1 MKRLYQELVN
11 SEFWRENGVIAF
23 GEFQKEIGMPVIV
36 SAKTGLPEHY
46 YPQETLLTAAQQEW
60 KSKRPSIVKPLEQFY
75 TNVKVNGRYLSW
87 PLERYTEPTTFEER
101 NNAYIETA
109 LELGEQTI
117 CALLDYAQMNPQEI
131 DQLTTIS
138 TTGIAVPSLDARLMN
153 RIPFSRGM
161 KRLPLFGL
169 GCVGGAAGIART
181 ADYLQGHPEEAVILF
196 AVELCSLTI
205 QRDDLSMANLV
216 ASGLFGDGAAA
227 VLMVGDDH
235 PRAQCA
241 QSLPRVIDSQSQF
254 FPETEHIMGWD
265 VTNSG
270 FKVLLS
276 ADIAGLAQSEVRPSM
291 EAFLGRHDLTIAGID
306 HWLVHPGGPR
316 VIQALADGLG
326 LPDEALALSWETLA
340 EAGNISS
347 ASVLLILDKAMKRLQ
362 PKPGE
367 WGVLMAMGPAFC
379 AELVLLQW

>member
-1 MKRLYQELVN
+1 
-11 SEFWRENGVIAF
+11 
-23 GEFQKEIGMPVIV
+23 MPLIL
-36 SAKTGLPEHY
+36 STKTGFPEHY
-46 YPQETLLTAAQQEW
+46 YPQSTLLTAAQDEW
-60 KSKRPSIVKPLEQFY
+60 KLKRASIVKPLEQFY
-75 TNVKVNGRYLSW
+75 TNVKVNGRYLAW
-87 PLERYTEPTTFEER
+87 TLERYKEPNTFEER

-117 CALLDYAQMNPQEI
+117 CALLDEVHMSPQEI
-131 DQLTTIS
+131 NQLTIIS
-138 TTGIAVPSLDARLMN
+138 TTGIAVPALDARLMN

-169 GCVGGAAGIART
+169 GCAGGAAGIART

-205 QRDDLSMANLV
+205 QRDDLSIANLV

-227 VLMVGDDH
+227 VLMVGDNH
-235 PRAQCA
+235 PRAK
-241 QSLPRVIDSQSQF
+241 SGLPRVIDSQSHF
-254 FPETEHIMGWD
+254 FPQTEHIMGWD

-276 ADIAGLAQSEVRPSM
+276 ADIAQLAQSEVRPIM
-291 EAFLGRHDLTIAGID
+291 EAFLGKHDLTIADID

-316 VIQALADGLG
+316 VIEALQNGLG
-326 LPDEALALSWETLA
+326 LSDEALRLSWETLA
-340 EAGNISS
+340 EVGNISS
-347 ASVLLILDKAMKRLQ
+347 ASVLTILDKTMRRTQ

-367 WGVLMAMGPAFC
+367 YGVLMAMGPAFC
-379 AELVLLQW
+379 AELVLLKW

>member
-1 MKRLYQELVN
+1 
-11 SEFWRENGVIAF
+11 
-23 GEFQKEIGMPVIV
+23 MPVIV
-36 SAKTGLPEHY
+36 SATTGFPEHY
-46 YPQETLLTAAQQEW
+46 YPQHTLLSAAQEEW
-60 KSKRPSIVKPLEQFY
+60 KLKRASIVKPLEQFY

-87 PLERYTEPTTFEER
+87 PLEHYKKTTTFEGR

-109 LELGEQTI
+109 LDLGERTI
-117 CALLDYAQMNPQEI
+117 CALLDEVQMRPQEI
-131 DQLTTIS
+131 DQLTVVS

-181 ADYLQGHPEEAVILF
+181 ADYLRGHPQEAVILF
-196 AVELCSLTI
+196 AVELCSLTL
-205 QRDDLSMANLV
+205 QRDDLSLANLV

-227 VLMVGDDH
+227 VLMVGNDH
-235 PRAQCA
+235 PRAQPG
-241 QSLPRVIDSQSQF
+241 LPRVIDSQSQF
-254 FPETEHIMGWD
+254 FPQTEHIMGWD

-276 ADIAGLAQSEVRPSM
+276 ADIASLARSEVRPGM
-291 EAFLGRHDLTIAGID
+291 DAFLGRHNLTVADIA
-306 HWLVHPGGPR
+306 HWLVHPGGPK
-316 VIQALADGLG
+316 VIRALEEGLG
-326 LPDEALALSWETLA
+326 VPDEALTLSWETLA
-340 EAGNISS
+340 EVGNVSS
-347 ASVLLILDKAMKRLQ
+347 ASVLLILDKTMKRLRPQ
-362 PKPGE
+362 AGE

>member
-1 MKRLYQELVN
+1 M
-11 SEFWRENGVIAF
+11 S
-23 GEFQKEIGMPVIV
+23 VIV
-36 SAKTGLPEHY
+36 SVKTGFPEHY
-46 YPQETLLTAAQQEW
+46 YPQSTLLSAAQEEW
-60 KSKRPSIVKPLEQFY
+60 TRKRDSLSKVLEQFY
-75 TNVKVNGRYLSW
+75 TNVQVNGRYLSW
-87 PLERYTEPTTFEER
+87 PLERYKQPSTFEER

-117 CALLDYAQMNPQEI
+117 CALLDQVQMSPQEI
-131 DQLTTIS
+131 DQLTVIS
-138 TTGIAVPSLDARLMN
+138 TTGIAVPSLDGRLMN
-153 RIPFSRGM
+153 RIPFGRGM

-205 QRDDLSMANLV
+205 QREDLSMANLV

-227 VLMVGDDH
+227 VLMAGEEH
-235 PRAQCA
+235 PLAR
-241 QSLPRVIDSQSQF
+241 SGLPRVIDSQSQF

-276 ADIAGLAQSEVRPSM
+276 ADIASLAQSQVRPGM
-291 EAFLGRHDLTIAGID
+291 EAFLEQHNLTIDEID

-316 VIQALADGLG
+316 VIQALGDGLDLG
-326 LPDEALALSWETLA
+326 DGALSLSWETLA
-340 EAGNISS
+340 EVGNVSS
-347 ASVLLILDKAMKRLQ
+347 ASVLVILDKFMNRFQ
-362 PKPGE
+362 PEPGE
-367 WGVLMAMGPAFC
+367 RGVLMAMGPAFC

>member
-1 MKRLYQELVN
+1 
-11 SEFWRENGVIAF
+11 
-23 GEFQKEIGMPVIV
+23 MPVIV
-36 SAKTGLPEHY
+36 STKTGFPENY
-46 YPQETLLTAAQQEW
+46 YLQEILLAAAQQEW
-60 KSKRPSIVKPLEQFY
+60 KLKRASVVNPLKQFY
-75 TNVKVNGRYLSW
+75 TSVKVKGRYLAW
-87 PLERYTEPTTFEER
+87 PLERYKKPTTFEER
-101 NNAYIETA
+101 NDAYIETA
-109 LELGEQTI
+109 LKLGEQTI
-117 CALLDYAQMNPQEI
+117 CALLDQVQTSPQEI

-138 TTGIAVPSLDARLMN
+138 TTGIAVPALDARLMN
-153 RIPFSRGM
+153 RIPFSHRM

-169 GCVGGAAGIART
+169 GCLGGAAGIART

-205 QRDDLSMANLV
+205 QRDDLSMANLI

-235 PRAQCA
+235 PLAQPG
-241 QSLPRVIDSQSQF
+241 LPRVIDSQSQF
-254 FPETEHIMGWD
+254 FPETEHIMGWEM
-265 VTNSG
+265 TNSG

-276 ADIAGLAQSEVRPSM
+276 ADIAGLAQSEIKPSM
-291 EAFLGRHDLTIAGID
+291 ESFLERHNLSIADIN

-316 VIQALADGLG
+316 VIRALEEGLG
-326 LPDEALALSWETLA
+326 LPAEALALSWESLA

-347 ASVLLILDKAMKRLQ
+347 ASVLLILDKTMKRLQ

-367 WGVLMAMGPAFC
+367 YGVLMAMGPAFS

>member
-1 MKRLYQELVN
+1 M
-11 SEFWRENGVIAF
+11 S
-23 GEFQKEIGMPVIV
+23 VIV
-36 SAKTGLPEHY
+36 STKIGFPEHY
-46 YPQETLLTAAQQEW
+46 YPQETLLTAAQEEW
-60 KSKRPSIVKPLEQFY
+60 KLKRASIVKPLEQFY

-87 PLERYTEPTTFEER
+87 PLERYKKPTTFEER

-109 LELGEQTI
+109 LELGERTI
-117 CALLDYAQMNPQEI
+117 CALLDDVQISPREI

-138 TTGIAVPSLDARLMN
+138 TTGIAVPALDARLMN

-169 GCVGGAAGIART
+169 GCLGGAAGIART
-181 ADYLQGHPEEAVILF
+181 ADYLQGHPQDAVILF

-205 QRDDLSMANLV
+205 QRDDLSLANLV

-227 VLMVGDDH
+227 VLMVGNDH
-235 PRAQCA
+235 PLAQRAKPM
-241 QSLPRVIDSQSQF
+241 PRVVASQSQF

-276 ADIAGLAQSEVRPSM
+276 ADIAELARSEVRPSL
-291 EAFLGRHDLTIAGID
+291 EAFLSRHELTIADID

-316 VIQALADGLG
+316 VIQALEEGLR
-326 LPDEALALSWETLA
+326 LPDEALSLSWECLA

-347 ASVLLILDKAMKRLQ
+347 ASVLLILDKALKRS
-362 PKPGE
+362 PFGKPGE
-367 WGVLMAMGPAFC
+367 YGVLMAMGPAFS

>member
-1 MKRLYQELVN
+1 
-11 SEFWRENGVIAF
+11 
-23 GEFQKEIGMPVIV
+23 MPVIV
-36 SAKTGLPEHY
+36 SATTGFPEHY
-46 YPQETLLTAAQQEW
+46 YPQSTLLTAAQEEW
-60 KSKRPSIVKPLEQFY
+60 KSKRASILKHLEQFY
-75 TNVKVNGRYLSW
+75 TNVKVNGRYLAW
-87 PLERYTEPTTFEER
+87 PLERYRAATTFEER

-117 CALLDYAQMNPQEI
+117 CALLDQVQMSPQEI
-131 DQLTTIS
+131 NQLTIIS
-138 TTGIAVPSLDARLMN
+138 TTGIAVPALDARLMN

-181 ADYLQGHPEEAVILF
+181 ADYLQGHPDEAVILF

-227 VLMVGDDH
+227 VLMVGDGH
-235 PRAQCA
+235 PLAEPG
-241 QSLPRVIDSQSQF
+241 LPRVIDSQSHF

-276 ADIAGLAQSEVRPSM
+276 ADIASLAQSEVRPSL
-291 EAFLGRHDLTIAGID
+291 EGFLGRHDLTIADID

-316 VIQALADGLG
+316 VIQALEKGLD
-326 LPDEALALSWETLA
+326 LPDEALTLSWEILA

-347 ASVLLILDKAMKRLQ
+347 ASVLLILDKTMKCLQ

-367 WGVLMAMGPAFC
+367 YGVLMAMGPAFC

>member
-1 MKRLYQELVN
+1 
-11 SEFWRENGVIAF
+11 
-23 GEFQKEIGMPVIV
+23 MPVIV
-36 SAKTGLPEHY
+36 STKTGFPKHY
-46 YPQETLLTAAQQEW
+46 YPQSTLLATAQEEW
-60 KSKRPSIVKPLEQFY
+60 KQKRASILKPLEQFY
-75 TNVKVNGRYLSW
+75 TNVKVNGRYLAW
-87 PLERYTEPTTFEER
+87 PLERYTAPTTFEER

-109 LELGEQTI
+109 LDLGEQTI
-117 CALLDYAQMNPQEI
+117 CALLDQVQMSAREI
-131 DQLTTIS
+131 DQLITIS
-138 TTGIAVPSLDARLMN
+138 TTGIAVPALDARLMN
-153 RIPFSRGM
+153 RIPFSRGL
-161 KRLPLFGL
+161 KRMPLFGL

-181 ADYLQGHPEEAVILF
+181 ADYLQGHPDEAVILF

-227 VLMVGDDH
+227 VLMVGDGH
-235 PRAQCA
+235 PLAELG
-241 QSLPRVIDSQSQF
+241 LPRVIDSQSHF
-254 FPETEHIMGWD
+254 FPATEHIMGWD

-276 ADIAGLAQSEVRPSM
+276 ADIASLAQSEVRPSL
-291 EAFLGRHDLTIAGID
+291 EGFLGRHDLTIADID

-316 VIQALADGLG
+316 VIQALEKGLD
-326 LPDEALALSWETLA
+326 LPDEALTLSWESLA

-347 ASVLLILDKAMKRLQ
+347 ASVLLILDKTMKCLQ

-367 WGVLMAMGPAFC
+367 YGVLMAMGPAFC

>member
-1 MKRLYQELVN
+1 
-11 SEFWRENGVIAF
+11 
-23 GEFQKEIGMPVIV
+23 MPVIV
-36 SAKTGLPEHY
+36 SAKTGFPEHY
-46 YPQETLLTAAQQEW
+46 YPQNTLLTAAQQEW
-60 KSKRPSIVKPLEQFY
+60 KPKRASILKPLEQFY
-75 TNVKVNGRYLSW
+75 TNVKVKGRYLAW
-87 PLERYTEPTTFEER
+87 PLERYKKPTTFEER
-101 NNAYIETA
+101 NDAYIETA

-117 CALLDYAQMNPQEI
+117 CALLDQVQMSPQEI
-131 DQLTTIS
+131 DQLTIIS
-138 TTGIAVPSLDARLMN
+138 TTGIAVPALDARLMN

-205 QRDDLSMANLV
+205 QRDDLSIANLV

-235 PRAQCA
+235 PRAQRV
-241 QSLPRVIDSQSQF
+241 QPGMSRVIDSQSHF

-276 ADIAGLAQSEVRPSM
+276 ADIAQLAQSKVRPIM
-291 EAFLGRHDLTIAGID
+291 EAFLGKHDLTIADID

-316 VIQALADGLG
+316 VIEALENGLG
-326 LPDEALALSWETLA
+326 LPDEALTLSWESLA

-347 ASVLLILDKAMKRLQ
+347 ASVLLILDKTMKRLQ
-362 PKPGE
+362 PEPGAPKPGAY
-367 WGVLMAMGPAFC
+367 GVLMAMGPAFC

>member
-1 MKRLYQELVN
+1 
-11 SEFWRENGVIAF
+11 
-23 GEFQKEIGMPVIV
+23 MPVIV
-36 SAKTGLPEHY
+36 STKTGFPEHY
-46 YPQETLLTAAQQEW
+46 YPQTALLTEAQKEW
-60 KSKRPSIVKPLEQFY
+60 GKVRVSIVKPLEQFY
-75 TNVKVNGRYLSW
+75 TNVKVEGRYLTW
-87 PLERYTEPTTFEER
+87 PLERYKERTTFEER
-101 NNAYIETA
+101 NNAYIESA
-109 LELGEQTI
+109 LELGEDTI
-117 CALLDYAQMNPQEI
+117 CALLEQAQMSPQEI

-138 TTGIAVPSLDARLMN
+138 TTGIAVPALDARLMN
-153 RIPFSRGM
+153 RISFCQGM

-181 ADYLQGHPEEAVILF
+181 ADYLQGHPNEAVILF

-205 QRDDLSMANLV
+205 QRDDLSMANLI

-235 PRAQCA
+235 PRAQPG
-241 QSLPRVIDSQSQF
+241 LPRVIDSQSHF
-254 FPETEHIMGWD
+254 FPGTEHIMGWD

-276 ADIAGLAQSEVRPSM
+276 ADIARLAQSEVRPSM
-291 EAFLGRHDLTIAGID
+291 EAFLGRHDLTIADID

-316 VIQALADGLG
+316 VIEALKDGLG
-326 LPDEALALSWETLA
+326 LPDEALALSWESLA

-347 ASVLLILDKAMKRLQ
+347 ASVLLILDKFMKRLQ

-367 WGVLMAMGPAFC
+367 CGILMAMGPAFC
-379 AELVLLQW
+379 AELVLLRW

>member
-1 MKRLYQELVN
+1 M
-11 SEFWRENGVIAF
+11 S
-23 GEFQKEIGMPVIV
+23 VIV
-36 SAKTGLPEHY
+36 STKTGFPEHY
-46 YPQETLLTAAQQEW
+46 YPQNTLLTAAQGEW
-60 KSKRPSIVKPLEQFY
+60 KKKRASIVKPLEQFY
-75 TNVKVNGRYLSW
+75 TNVKVKGRYLAWS
-87 PLERYTEPTTFEER
+87 LERYKKPATFEER

-117 CALLDYAQMNPQEI
+117 CTLLDDAHMSPQEI

-138 TTGIAVPSLDARLMN
+138 TTGIAVPPLDARLMN
-153 RIPFSRGM
+153 RIPFSRDM

-169 GCVGGAAGIART
+169 GCLGGAAGIART
-181 ADYLQGHPEEAVILF
+181 ADYLQGHPDEAVILF

-205 QRDDLSMANLV
+205 QRDDLSLANLV

-227 VLMVGDDH
+227 VLMVGDEH
-235 PRAQCA
+235 PRAQPG
-241 QSLPRVIDSQSQF
+241 LPRVIDSQSHF

-265 VTNSG
+265 ITNSG

-276 ADIAGLAQSEVRPSM
+276 ADIAGLAQSEVRPCM
-291 EAFLGRHDLTIAGID
+291 EAFLDKHDLTIADID

-316 VIQALADGLG
+316 VIQALEDGLG

-347 ASVLLILDKAMKRLQ
+347 ASVLVILDKFMKRAQ

-367 WGVLMAMGPAFC
+367 YGVLMAMGPAFS